1 MQVVTWL
8 CSGMLL
14 LVQGSPLEIDFNKPP
29 PTSGLLFPQDSE
41 TREVRSLDGI
51 WHMVKGSSSGLINK
65 DNQENL
71 FEKGLSQS
79 GRHLIP
85 MAVPASY
92 NDITVSRSLRDHVG
106 PVWYERSFFVPS
118 SWDRRLRTWLR
129 FGSVHYRAE
138 VWINGQHVVRHSS
151 GGLPFEAE
159 VGGVVNFGAENR
171 LTVMCDNRLDNL
183 TIPQGELHE
192 DGDDTSKRTRQE
204 YGFDFFN
211 YAGIHRSVLL
221 YSTPLVF
228 ISDVSVSTEYTSR
241 KVGIVKYRLWI
252 AGKTT
257 TKWRRNYYFR
267 VQLRDQQDE
276 VVAQQ
281 VSRHPFKGRLRVHH
295 ARAWWPYLMD
305 HEPGY
310 LYRLKVEL
318 FEGDSEIEETSD
330 DDRLD
335 VYRMSVGI
343 RSLKWDNNSLLL
355 NGKSLYL
362 RGFGRHEDS
371 EIRGR
376 GHDNPLMLRDFNL
389 LRWIGANAYRTSHY
403 PYSEESMQFAD
414 EQGIMVIDECS
425 AVDLEGFH
433 PGLLQ
438 NHMSAMEQLIHRD
451 RNHPSVIAWS
461 LANEPSC
468 TLQSAEYFKSLV
480 NYTRNLD
487 HGRPLTAALAT
498 PTDEASKCELAG
510 LVDIL
515 GFNRYNG
522 WYSTSGRLDRI
533 TGPVETEATMWHNLT
548 NKLVIMMEYGAD
560 SIESYRSL
568 PSLMGSPDFQR
579 QLYSQH
585 FQAFDKLRE
594 NSWFIG
600 EFVWNFADFQTAQ
613 SYTRIGGNRKG
624 IFTRDRQPKEMAYV
638 LRRRYFGLAHK
649 LNQAKMPTDLEEYVV
664 GESNPSKQAD
674 HESGEDIDM
683 Y

>member
-1 MQVVTWL
+1 MQLVTWL
-8 CSGMLL
+8 CIGMLL
-14 LVQGSPLEIDFNKPP
+14 VVLGSSLELDFKKPP

-51 WHMVKGSSSGLINK
+51 WQMVKGSSSDLTSE
-65 DNQENL
+65 DYQEKL
-71 FEKGLSQS
+71 FEKSLSQS

-85 MAVPASY
+85 IAVPASY

-106 PVWYERSFFVPS
+106 PVWYERSFFVPA

-151 GGLPFEAE
+151 GGLPFETE
-159 VGGVVNFGAENR
+159 VSGVVSFGAENR

-183 TIPQGELHE
+183 TITQGELQD
-192 DGDDTSKRTRQE
+192 DGDTTKATRQE
-204 YGFDFFN
+204 YGVDSFN

-241 KVGIVKYRLWI
+241 RVGIIKYRLWM
-252 AGKTT
+252 AGKSP

-267 VQLRDQQDE
+267 VQVHDQQGE

-281 VSRHPFKGRLRVHH
+281 VIRHPFKGRLRVHC

-305 HEPGY
+305 PEPGY

-318 FEGDSEIEETSD
+318 FEGDSEAEESQD

-335 VYRMSVGI
+335 VYRISVGL

-355 NGKSLYL
+355 NGKPLYL

-433 PGLLQ
+433 PGVLQ

-468 TLQSAEYFKSLV
+468 TLESAEYFKSLV
-480 NYTRNLD
+480 KYIRKMA
-487 HGRPLTAALAT
+487 HCRPLTAALAT
-498 PTDEASKCELAG
+498 PTDDADKCKLAG
-510 LVDIL
+510 LLDIL
-515 GFNRYNG
+515 GFNGYYG
-522 WYSTSGRLDRI
+522 STSGSLDST
-533 TGPVETEATMWHNLT
+533 TGPLVNEAKFWRNLT
-548 NKLVIMMEYGAD
+548 QKLVIIMEYGAD
-560 SIESYRSL
+560 SIEFYPSL

-579 QLYSQH
+579 QLYSKH
-585 FQAFDKLRE
+585 FQAFDKLRQ
-594 NSWFIG
+594 NPWFIG
-600 EFVWNFADFQTAQ
+600 EFVWNFADFQTAH
-613 SYTRIGGNRKG
+613 SYTGLGGHRKG
-624 IFTRDRQPKEMAYV
+624 IFTRNRQPKEMAYV

-649 LNQAKMPTDLEEYVV
+649 LNRVKMPADLEEYVV
-664 GESNPSKQAD
+664 AESNTSKLVD
-674 HESGEDIDM
+674 HESGEDFKLL
-683 Y
+683 